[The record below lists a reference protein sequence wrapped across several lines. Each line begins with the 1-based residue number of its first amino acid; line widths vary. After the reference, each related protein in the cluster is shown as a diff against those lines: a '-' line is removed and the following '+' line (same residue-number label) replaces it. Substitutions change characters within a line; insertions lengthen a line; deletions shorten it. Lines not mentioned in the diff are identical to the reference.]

1 MKKIKMNMKRKIYLL
16 TFILLACHSIQAQER
31 ISTTINSNWSFFKGD
46 TTKASSQNKWVTVA
60 IPHSWNSKDV
70 FDEEPGYYRGEG
82 WYKKTIYIPS
92 NWEDKE
98 VYLQFEGV
106 GQVAE
111 VFLNGK
117 SIGKHIGGYTAFSFP
132 IHDFIHFNAGENTP
146 HQLVVK
152 VDNSHN
158 DNIPP
163 LAADFT
169 FFGGIYRDVELKAI
183 NKVHFDADNYAS
195 SGIFISTPVV
205 NAKSA
210 MVHLKGA
217 LINKSQSKQKLSIS
231 HKIYDADGKLFA
243 EQTSQINLNAGQKLD
258 FFQEFKNIK
267 GQHLWSIEDPYLY
280 RVVSTI
286 SDATSNE
293 KFDETVQPLGFR
305 WYSFDAE
312 KGFFLNG
319 KYVKLIGASRHQD
332 FKAMGNALPVAMHV
346 HDVELLKQMGG
357 NFLRIAHYPQ
367 DQAVI
372 EACDRLGILTSIEAP
387 IMNRITETE
396 AFTMNAKQMQLEM
409 MRQNYNHPS
418 LIIWTYM
425 NEILLMPRHSRGTEQ
440 QETYFKAVAKL
451 AQELEDLIHQED
463 SLRYTMIP
471 NHGAWE
477 LYNKVGIT
485 KIPKLVGWN
494 LYQGWYSGTLADFGK
509 FLDTHH
515 KELANKPLLVTEY
528 GSDAD
533 ARLHNF
539 TPDKFD
545 KTIEYTTILHQSY
558 LKDIMSRPFV
568 AAGMVWNLSEFSS
581 EQRSETTPHLN
592 AKGLLTWDRKP
603 KDGYR
608 FYQSNLLSR
617 PYIQIGSKEWNIRTG
632 FAKTETELTCTQPVT
647 IFSNQKK
654 VTLHLSGKEFAT
666 KETAQGLVTF
676 DVPFSNGL
684 NDITVTS
691 SENGNVITDH
701 AQINFTLLSQNF
713 QSKALPFS
721 ELNISLGDKRF
732 YFDDKS
738 GQNWIPEQAYRSG
751 SWGYVGGQS
760 FIIKGSTR
768 TGYGATKDILETEA
782 DPIFQTQRTGIEQFR
797 FDVPNGEYEITLHF
811 AELLSPAKANE
822 LVYNLGS
829 NAPPEEFKERV
840 FSVFINNQLT
850 LNQLSNNQD
859 LVPLHA
865 FSSKHTISVNNN
877 AGIIV
882 DFKALKGEAI
892 LNGIQL
898 KKIW

>member
-1 MKKIKMNMKRKIYLL
+1 MKK
-16 TFILLACHSIQAQER
+16 TTQLLACILLTCFWIQAQDR
-31 ISTTINSNWSFFKGD
+31 ISSTINSSWQFFKGD
-46 TTKASSQNKWVTVA
+46 TTKASVLNKWTTVA
-60 IPHSWNSKDV
+60 LPHTWNAKDV

-82 WYKKTIYIPS
+82 WYKKTIYIPA
-92 NWEDKE
+92 NWQEKDI
-98 VYLQFEGV
+98 YLHFDGV

-117 SIGKHIGGYTAFSFP
+117 SIGKHTGSYTAFSFP
-132 IHDFIHFNAGENTP
+132 IHQFINFSAGENSAN
-146 HQLVVK
+146 QLVVK

-158 DNIPP
+158 ENIPP

-169 FFGGIYRDVELKAI
+169 FFGGIYRDVHLKVM
-183 NKVHFDADNYAS
+183 NKIHFDADNYAS
-195 SGIFISTPVV
+195 SGVFISTPVV
-205 NAKSA
+205 NANNA
-210 MVHLKGA
+210 VVNLKGTFV
-217 LINKSQSKQKLSIS
+217 NKSLSKRKLSIS
-231 HKIYDADGKLFA
+231 HKIVDADGKVFG
-243 EQTSQINLNAGQKLD
+243 EKTNQISLNAGQKSE
-258 FFQEFKNIK
+258 FIQEFKNLK
-267 GQHLWSIEDPYLY
+267 GQHIWSIEDPYLY

-286 SDATSNE
+286 SDAATNE
-293 KFDETVQPLGFR
+293 KLDETVQPLGFR
-305 WYSFDAE
+305 WYAFDAE

-319 KYVKLIGASRHQD
+319 KYVKLVGASRHQD

-367 DQAVI
+367 DPAVI

-387 IMNRITETE
+387 VMNRITETE
-396 AFTMNAKQMQLEM
+396 VFATNSKQMQLEM

-425 NEILLMPRHSRGTEQ
+425 NEILLMPRYNRGSEQ
-440 QETYFKAVAKL
+440 QETYFKAVATL
-451 AQELEDLIHQED
+451 AQEMENLIHQED

-494 LYQGWYSGTLADFGK
+494 LYQGWYSGTLPDFGK

-515 KELANKPLLVTEY
+515 QELPNKPLLVTEY

-533 ARLHNF
+533 SRLHNF

-545 KTIEYTTILHQSY
+545 KTIEYTTLLHQSY

-568 AAGMVWNLSEFSS
+568 AAALVWNLSEFSS
-581 EQRSETTPHLN
+581 EQRSETTPHIN

-608 FYQSNLLSR
+608 FYQANLLSR
-617 PYIQIGSKEWNIRTG
+617 PYLQIGSKEWTIRTG
-632 FAKTETELTCTQPVT
+632 FAKSETELTCTQPVT
-647 IFSNQKK
+647 IFSNQKQ
-654 VTLHLSGKEFAT
+654 VTIHVNGKEMAT
-666 KETAQGLVTF
+666 KETAQGVATF
-676 DVPFSNGL
+676 DVPFVNGL
-684 NDITVTS
+684 NAITVTS
-691 SENGNVITDH
+691 NGNAVRDH
-701 AQINFTLLSQNF
+701 AEINFTLLSQNL
-713 QSKALPFS
+713 QSQALPFS
-721 ELNISLGDKRF
+721 EMNISLGDKRF
-732 YFDDKS
+732 YFDEKT
-738 GQNWIPEQAYRSG
+738 GQTWLPEQAYKAG

-760 FIIKGSTR
+760 FVIKGSTR

-782 DPIFQTQRTGIEQFR
+782 DPIFQTQRTGIEQCR
-797 FDVPNGEYEITLHF
+797 FDVPNGKYEITFHF

-829 NAPPEEFKERV
+829 TAPPEEFKERV
-840 FSVFINNQLT
+840 FSVSINGQAT
-850 LNQLSNNQD
+850 INQLSNSQY
-859 LVPLHA
+859 LEPLHA
-865 FSSKHTISVNNN
+865 VSSKHTLLLTNN
-877 AGIIV
+877 AGITV

-898 KKIW
+898 KRIY

>member
-1 MKKIKMNMKRKIYLL
+1 MKKTIQ
-16 TFILLACHSIQAQER
+16 LLACILLTCFSIQAQER
-31 ISTTINSNWSFFKGD
+31 ISSTINSSWQFFKGD
-46 TTKASSQNKWVTVA
+46 TTKASGLTKWTTVA
-60 IPHSWNSKDV
+60 LPHTWNDKDV

-82 WYKKTIYIPS
+82 WYKKTIYIPA
-92 NWEDKE
+92 NWQEKDI
-98 VYLQFEGV
+98 YLHFDGV

-117 SIGKHIGGYTAFSFP
+117 SIRKHTGSYTAFSFP
-132 IHDFIHFNAGENTP
+132 IHQFINFSAGENSAN
-146 HQLVVK
+146 QLAVK

-158 DNIPP
+158 ENIPP

-169 FFGGIYRDVELKAI
+169 FFGGIYRDVHLKVM
-183 NKVHFDADNYAS
+183 NKIHFDADNYAS
-195 SGIFISTPVV
+195 SGVFISTPVV
-205 NAKSA
+205 NANNA
-210 MVHLKGA
+210 VVNLKGA
-217 LINKSQSKQKLSIS
+217 FVNKSSSKRKLSIS
-231 HKIYDADGKLFA
+231 HKIVDADGKVFG
-243 EQTSQINLNAGQKLD
+243 EKTSQVSLNAGQKSD
-258 FFQEFKNIK
+258 FIQEFKNLK

-286 SDATSNE
+286 SDAATNE
-293 KFDETVQPLGFR
+293 KLDETVQPLGFR

-319 KYVKLIGASRHQD
+319 KYVKLVGASRHQD

-367 DQAVI
+367 DPAVI

-396 AFTMNAKQMQLEM
+396 VFATNSKQMQLEM

-425 NEILLMPRHSRGTEQ
+425 NEILLMPRYVRGSEQ
-440 QETYFKAVAKL
+440 QETYFKAVATL
-451 AQELEDLIHQED
+451 AQEMENLIHQED

-494 LYQGWYSGTLADFGK
+494 LYQGWYSGTLPDFGK

-515 KELANKPLLVTEY
+515 KELPDKPLLVTEY

-533 ARLHNF
+533 SRLHNF

-545 KTIEYTTILHQSY
+545 KTIEYTTLLHQSY

-568 AAGMVWNLSEFSS
+568 VAALVWNLSEFSS
-581 EQRSETTPHLN
+581 EQRSETTPHIN

-617 PYIQIGSKEWNIRTG
+617 PYLQIGSKEWTIRSG
-632 FAKTETELTCTQPVT
+632 FAKSETELTCTQPVT
-647 IFSNQKK
+647 IFSNQKQ
-654 VTLHLSGKEFAT
+654 VTIHVNGKEMAT
-666 KETAQGLVTF
+666 KETAQGVATF
-676 DVPFSNGL
+676 DVPFANGL
-684 NDITVTS
+684 NAITVTS
-691 SENGNVITDH
+691 NGNAVMDH
-701 AQINFTLLSQNF
+701 AEINFTLLSQNL
-713 QSKALPFS
+713 QSQALPFS
-721 ELNISLGDKRF
+721 EMNISLGDKRF
-732 YFDDKS
+732 YFDEKT
-738 GQNWIPEQAYRSG
+738 GQTWLPEQAYKVG

-760 FIIKGSTR
+760 FVIKGSTR

-797 FDVPNGEYEITLHF
+797 FDVPNGKYEITFHF

-822 LVYNLGS
+822 LVYNLGTT
-829 NAPPEEFKERV
+829 APPEEFKERV
-840 FSVFINNQLT
+840 FSVSINGQAT
-850 LNQLSNNQD
+850 INQLSNSQY
-859 LVPLHA
+859 LEPLHA
-865 FSSKHTISVNNN
+865 VSSKHTLLLTNN
-877 AGIIV
+877 AGITI

-898 KKIW
+898 KRIY

>member
-1 MKKIKMNMKRKIYLL
+1 MRKKTQLL
-16 TFILLACHSIQAQER
+16 AILLIACFSLQAQER
-31 ISTTINSNWSFFKGD
+31 LTTTINSSWQFFKGD
-46 TTKASSQNKWVTVA
+46 TAKASAQNKWAKVA
-60 IPHSWNSKDV
+60 IPHTWNAKDV

-82 WYKKTIYIPS
+82 WYKKTIYVPS
-92 NWEDKE
+92 NWQDKE
-98 VYLQFEGV
+98 VYLQFDGV

-111 VFLNGK
+111 VYLNGK
-117 SIGKHIGGYTAFSFP
+117 LVGNHTGGYTAFSFP
-132 IHDFIHFNAGENTP
+132 INQFLQFSEGANSAN
-146 HQLVVK
+146 QLVVK

-169 FFGGIYRDVELKAI
+169 FFGGIYRDVHVKVF

-195 SGIFISTPVV
+195 SGIFISTPSVNANAAVV
-205 NAKSA
+205 N
-210 MVHLKGA
+210 LKGA
-217 LINKSQSKQKLSIS
+217 FINRGQSKRKLSVS
-231 HKIYDADGKLFA
+231 HKIYDADGKILV
-243 EQTSQINLNAGQKLD
+243 EKTNQINLNAGQKSD
-258 FFQEFKNIK
+258 FLQEFKNIK
-267 GQHLWSIEDPYLY
+267 GPHLWSIEDPYLY

-286 SDATSNE
+286 SDASTNE
-293 KFDETVQPLGFR
+293 KLDETVQPLGFR

-319 KYVKLIGASRHQD
+319 KHVKLVGASRHQD
-332 FKAMGNALPVAMHV
+332 FKAMGNALPVEMHV

-367 DQAVI
+367 DPAVI
-372 EACDRLGILTSIEAP
+372 AACDRLGILTSIEAP
-387 IMNRITETE
+387 IMNRITETPE
-396 AFTMNAKQMQLEM
+396 FTTNAKQMQLEM

-425 NEILLMPRHSRGTEQ
+425 NEILLMPRHNRGSEQ
-440 QETYFKAVAKL
+440 QETYFKAVATL
-451 AQELEDLIHQED
+451 AQDLENLIHQED

-485 KIPKLVGWN
+485 KIPQLVGWN

-515 KELANKPLLVTEY
+515 KELPNKPLLVTEY

-533 ARLHNF
+533 TRLHNF

-545 KTIEYTTILHQSY
+545 KTIEYTTLLHQSY
-558 LKDIMSRPFV
+558 MKDMMSRPYV
-568 AAGMVWNLSEFSS
+568 SAALIWNLSEFSS
-581 EQRSETTPHLN
+581 EQRSETTPHIN

-608 FYQSNLLSR
+608 FYQANLLSR

-632 FAKTETELTCTQPVT
+632 FATSETELTCTQPVT
-647 IFSNQKK
+647 IFSNQKQ
-654 VTLHLSGKEFAT
+654 VTVHLNGKEIAT
-666 KETAQGLVTF
+666 KETAQGVATF
-676 DVPFSNGL
+676 DIPFINGI
-684 NDITVTS
+684 NDISASSTS
-691 SENGNVITDH
+691 SGNVVMDH
-701 AQINFTLLSQNF
+701 TQVNFTLLSQNL
-713 QSKALPFS
+713 QSQILPFK

-732 YFDDKS
+732 YFDDKTGS
-738 GQNWIPEQAYRSG
+738 TWIPEQPYKSG
-751 SWGYVGGQS
+751 SWGYIGGQS
-760 FIIKGSTR
+760 FVIKGSTR

-782 DPIFQTQRTGIEQFR
+782 DPIFQTQRTGIEQFK
-797 FDVPNGEYEITLHF
+797 FDVPNGKYEITLHF
-811 AELLSPAKANE
+811 AELLSPARANE

-829 NAPPEEFKERV
+829 SGPPEEFKERV
-840 FSVFINNQLT
+840 FSVLINNQLT
-850 LNQLSNNQD
+850 LSQVSNSQD
-859 LVPLHA
+859 LKPLQA
-865 FSSKHTISVNNN
+865 FSPKHTISVNNN
-877 AGIIV
+877 TGIVI
-882 DFKALKGEAI
+882 DFKAVKGEAV